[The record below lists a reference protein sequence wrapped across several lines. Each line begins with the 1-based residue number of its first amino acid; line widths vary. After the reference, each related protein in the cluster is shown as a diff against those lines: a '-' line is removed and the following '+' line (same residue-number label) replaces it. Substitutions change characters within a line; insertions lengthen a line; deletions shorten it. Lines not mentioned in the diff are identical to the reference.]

1 MWIESIYGKKEWGQR
16 KMKQT
21 NRNRQIWEVETESE
35 RASECWREENEK
47 VRVGPGELF
56 KIFDPAVLEVL
67 LQDFPG
73 KQTP

>member
-1 MWIESIYGKKEWGQR
+1 MAR
-16 KMKQT
+16 KNEANVKWNKQT
-21 NRNRQIWEVETESE
+21 NRQIWEVETESE

-67 LQDFPG
+67 LQDFPA